1 MRGGCKGTCK
11 LNRERDLIT
20 SLTSHNHDREAYTTG
35 LYSLKTK
42 WKTVARNS
50 QMNLRKIF
58 DDVTRDDPQACEI
71 SFSECES
78 TMFRARKTLEPK
90 IPQTALEFSDMITT
104 TNFWKYYKF
113 SVSVGNEI
121 GEVFIS
127 EPMKDFLSQITNIQ
141 YDGTFFTEP
150 IQFYQLWTIFIKVG
164 RHNLPAIHCLLTGKN
179 QHLYQAILETI
190 SENIPHFRPL
200 ASMSD

>member
-1 MRGGCKGTCK
+1 
-11 LNRERDLIT
+11 
-20 SLTSHNHDREAYTTG
+20 
-35 LYSLKTK
+35 
-42 WKTVARNS
+42 
-50 QMNLRKIF
+50 
-58 DDVTRDDPQACEI
+58 
-71 SFSECES
+71 
-78 TMFRARKTLEPK
+78 MFRARKTLEPK

-200 ASMSD
+200 ASMSDWDASRNEFRETYPQVNVLFV